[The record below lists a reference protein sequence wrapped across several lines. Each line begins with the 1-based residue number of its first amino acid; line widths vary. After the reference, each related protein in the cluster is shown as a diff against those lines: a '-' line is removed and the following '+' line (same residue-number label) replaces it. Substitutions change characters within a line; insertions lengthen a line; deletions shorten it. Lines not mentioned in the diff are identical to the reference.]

1 MNRIWPK
8 LNIIKADVFILI
20 TNKFEQDESNS

>member
-8 LNIIKADVFILI
+8 LSIIKADVFILI